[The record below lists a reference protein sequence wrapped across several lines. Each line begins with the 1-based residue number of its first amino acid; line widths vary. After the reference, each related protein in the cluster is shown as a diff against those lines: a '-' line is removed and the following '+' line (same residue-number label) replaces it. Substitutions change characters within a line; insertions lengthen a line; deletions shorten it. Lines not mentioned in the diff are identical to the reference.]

1 MTASSTAP
9 ANAATDRVAILAGTF
24 LDGTLA
30 EPRRGVTITIAGGTI
45 RAIAD
50 GTEPPRDATVLDL
63 RDTTVLPGLIN
74 MHAHTI
80 LPGDGTAVEAWS
92 ALPDELLVLQAA
104 ANAGAALRSGVTT
117 IRDCGGKGRL
127 MFRLRDAIRTGIV
140 PGPRFVLSGRPLTIT
155 GGHCRQFG
163 GEVDG
168 PEGLRRAARELLR
181 EGADFIKL
189 MAAGGGTIG
198 TYPQYPAFDLDE
210 LRMAIDVAHQNDKP
224 ASCHC
229 IATASIA
236 RALDAGTDHIEHC
249 SFMAEDTTWRYD
261 EALARR
267 LAAAGVYVTA
277 TLQVG
282 IDSTSKMKERHR
294 QGIATPQEA
303 RIVTLTPDRDRDS
316 IENIRLLH
324 AAGVP
329 LVAGND
335 AGWRYTG
342 FDDFYEE
349 LIHLHHAGLSTLEA
363 IHAATGRA
371 AAACRLPDV
380 GRLAAG
386 CVADIL
392 AVPGDPL
399 ADLGALADPA
409 LVMQGGQIVRD
420 AR

>member
-1 MTASSTAP
+1 MTASP
-9 ANAATDRVAILAGTF
+9 DAATTRVAILAGTL

-30 EPRRGVTITIAGGTI
+30 EPRRGVTITIEDGTI
-45 RAIAD
+45 RAITD
-50 GTEPPRDATVLDL
+50 GATPPRDATVLDL
-63 RDTTVLPGLIN
+63 REQTLLPGLIN
-74 MHAHTI
+74 MHAHTM
-80 LPGDGTAVEAWS
+80 LPGDGTSVESWS
-92 ALPDELLVLQAA
+92 ALPDELLVLKAA
-104 ANAGAALRSGVTT
+104 TNASAALQSGVTT
-117 IRDCGGKGRL
+117 IRDCGGKGQL
-127 MFRLRDAIRTGIV
+127 MFRLRDAIRAGIV

-168 PEGLRRAARELLR
+168 PDTLRRAARELLR

-198 TYPQYPAFDLDE
+198 TYPQYPSFDLDE
-210 LRMAIDVAHQNDKP
+210 LHAAIDVAHQSGKP

-249 SFMAEDTTWRYD
+249 TFMAEDMAWHFD
-261 EALARR
+261 EALAGR

-282 IDSTSKMKERHR
+282 IDSTIKMKERHR
-294 QGIATPQEA
+294 QGIATPQET

-342 FDDFYEE
+342 FDDFHEE

-371 AAACRLPDV
+371 AAACRLPNV
-380 GRLAAG
+380 GRLEEG
-386 CVADIL
+386 YVADIL
-392 AVPGDPL
+392 AIPGDPL
-399 ADLGALADPA
+399 ADLGVLGHPA

>member
-1 MTASSTAP
+1 MTASPNPATARI
-9 ANAATDRVAILAGTF
+9 ALLAGSF

-30 EPRRGVTITIAGGTI
+30 EPRRGVTILIEGGII

-63 RDTTVLPGLIN
+63 REQTVLPGLIN

-80 LPGDGTAVEAWS
+80 LPGDGTSVEAWS
-92 ALPDELLVLQAA
+92 ALPDELLVLKAA
-104 ANAGAALRSGVTT
+104 TNASMALHSGVTT
-117 IRDCGGKGRL
+117 IRDCGGKGQI

-168 PEGLRRAARELLR
+168 PETIRRAARELLR

-189 MAAGGGTIG
+189 MAAGGGTVG

-210 LRMAIDVAHQNDKP
+210 LRAAIDVAHQNGKP

-249 SFMAEDTTWRYD
+249 TFMAEDTTWHFD

-267 LAAAGVYVTA
+267 LAGAGVYVTA

-282 IDSTSKMKERHR
+282 IDSTIKMKERYQ
-294 QGIATPQEA
+294 QGIATPLEA
-303 RIVTLTPDRDRDS
+303 QIVTLTPDRDRDS

-349 LIHLHHAGLSTLEA
+349 LIHLHQAGLSTLEA

-371 AAACRLPDV
+371 ADACRLPNV
-380 GRLAAG
+380 GRLAEG
-386 CVADIL
+386 CVADVL
-392 AVPGDPL
+392 AVSGDPL
-399 ADLGALADPA
+399 ADLGALARPA

>member
-1 MTASSTAP
+1 M
-9 ANAATDRVAILAGTF
+9 AATPTPATGTVAILAGTF

-30 EPRRGVTITIAGGTI
+30 EPRRGVTITIEGGVI
-45 RAIAD
+45 GAITD

-63 RDTTVLPGLIN
+63 REQTVLPGLIN
-74 MHAHTI
+74 MHAHTV
-80 LPGDGTAVEAWS
+80 LPGDGTSVESWS
-92 ALPDELLVLQAA
+92 TLPDELLVLKAA
-104 ANAGAALRSGVTT
+104 ANASAALQSGVTT
-117 IRDCGGKGRL
+117 IRDCGGKGQT
-127 MFRLRDAIRTGIV
+127 MFRLREAIRAGII

-168 PEGLRRAARELLR
+168 PDALRHAARELLR

-189 MAAGGGTIG
+189 MAAGGGTVG

-210 LRMAIDVAHQNDKP
+210 LRAAIDVAHQNGKP

-229 IATASIA
+229 IATASVA

-249 SFMAEDTTWRYD
+249 TFMSEDTTWHFD
-261 EALARR
+261 EALAGR

-282 IDSTSKMKERHR
+282 IDSTIKMKERHQ
-294 QGIATPQEA
+294 QGIATPMEA
-303 RIVTLTPDRDRDS
+303 RIVILTPDRDRDS

-349 LIHLHHAGLSTLEA
+349 LIHLHSAGLSELEA

-371 AAACRLPDV
+371 ADACRLANV
-380 GRLAAG
+380 GRLAEG
-386 CVADIL
+386 GVADLL
-392 AVPGDPL
+392 AVSGDPL
-399 ADLGALADPA
+399 ADLSALGQPT

>member
-1 MTASSTAP
+1 MTTAP
-9 ANAATDRVAILAGTF
+9 DAATTTVAILAGTF

-30 EPRRGVTITIAGGTI
+30 APRRGVTILIEGGVI
-45 RAIAD
+45 RAIGD

-63 RDTTVLPGLIN
+63 REQTVLPGLIN

-92 ALPDELLVLQAA
+92 ALPDELLVLQASVN
-104 ANAGAALRSGVTT
+104 ANIALRSGVTT
-117 IRDCGGKGRL
+117 IRDCGGKGQTI
-127 MFRLRDAIRTGIV
+127 FRLRDAIRAGIV
-140 PGPRFVLSGRPLTIT
+140 AGPRFVLSGRPLTMT

-189 MAAGGGTIG
+189 MAAGGGTVG

-210 LRMAIDVAHQNDKP
+210 LRAAIDVAHQSGKP
-224 ASCHC
+224 AACHC

-249 SFMAEDTTWRYD
+249 SFMAEDTTWHYD
-261 EALARR
+261 EALAARI
-267 LAAAGVYVTA
+267 AAAGVYVTA

-282 IDSTSKMKERHR
+282 IDSLIVMKERHR

-303 RIVTLTPDRDRDS
+303 QIVELTPDRDRDS

-349 LIHLHHAGLSTLEA
+349 LIHLHRAGLSTLEA

-371 AAACRLPDV
+371 AAACRLPGI

-399 ADLGALADPA
+399 ADLGVLGQPS
-409 LVMQGGQIVRD
+409 LVMQGGRIVRD

>member
-1 MTASSTAP
+1 MIASP
-9 ANAATDRVAILAGTF
+9 YAATAKVAILAGTF

-30 EPRRGVTITIAGGTI
+30 EPRRGVTITIEDGRIG
-45 RAIAD
+45 AITD
-50 GTEPPRDATVLDL
+50 GTEPPRDAAVLDL
-63 RDTTVLPGLIN
+63 RAQTVLPGLIN

-80 LPGDGTAVEAWS
+80 LPGDGTSVESWS
-92 ALPDELLVLQAA
+92 TLPDELLVLKAA
-104 ANAGAALRSGVTT
+104 ANASVALQSGVTT
-117 IRDCGGKGRL
+117 IRDCGGKGQL
-127 MFRLRDAIRTGIV
+127 MFRLRDAIRAGIV
-140 PGPRFVLSGRPLTIT
+140 SGPRFVLSGRPLTMT

-168 PEGLRRAARELLR
+168 PDTMRRAARELLR

-198 TYPQYPAFDLDE
+198 TYPQYPSFDLDE
-210 LRMAIDVAHQNDKP
+210 LRAAIDVAHQNGKP

-229 IATASIA
+229 IATSSIA

-249 SFMAEDTTWRYD
+249 TFMTEDTTWEFD
-261 EALARR
+261 EALAQR
-267 LAAAGVYVTA
+267 LAVAGVYVTA

-282 IDSTSKMKERHR
+282 IDSLVVMKERYQ

-303 RIVTLTPDRDRDS
+303 QIVTLTPDRDRDT

-349 LIHLHHAGLSTLEA
+349 LIHLHRAGLSTLEA

-371 AAACRLPDV
+371 AAACRLADV
-380 GRLAAG
+380 GRLAEG

-392 AVPGDPL
+392 AVSGDPL
-399 ADLGALADPA
+399 GDLGALGQPT

>member
-1 MTASSTAP
+1 MTASPDTA
-9 ANAATDRVAILAGTF
+9 TTRVAILAGTF

-30 EPRRGVTITIAGGTI
+30 EPRRGVTITIEDGRI
-45 RAIAD
+45 RAITD
-50 GTEPPRDATVLDL
+50 GTEPPRDAAVLDL
-63 RDTTVLPGLIN
+63 REQTVLPGLIN

-80 LPGDGTAVEAWS
+80 LPGDGTSVESWS
-92 ALPDELLVLQAA
+92 TLPDELLALKAA
-104 ANAGAALRSGVTT
+104 ANANAALQSGVTT
-117 IRDCGGKGRL
+117 IRDCGGKGQT
-127 MFRLRDAIRTGIV
+127 MFRVRDAIRAGII
-140 PGPRFVLSGRPLTIT
+140 PGPRLVLSGRPLTMT

-163 GEVDG
+163 GEADG
-168 PEGLRRAARELLR
+168 PEGLRYAARALLR

-189 MAAGGGTIG
+189 MAAGGGTVG
-198 TYPQYPAFDLDE
+198 TYPQYPSFDLDE
-210 LRMAIDVAHQNDKP
+210 LRAAIEVAHNNGKP

-229 IATASIA
+229 IATASVA

-249 SFMAEDTTWRYD
+249 TFMTEESTWEFD
-261 EALARR
+261 EALAGRI
-267 LAAAGVYVTA
+267 AEAGVYVTA

-282 IDSTSKMKERHR
+282 LDSTIRMKERYR
-294 QGIATPQEA
+294 QGIATPLEA

-329 LVAGND
+329 IVAGND

-371 AAACRLPDV
+371 AAACRLPNV
-380 GRLAAG
+380 GRLAEG

-399 ADLGALADPA
+399 ADLGALGHPA
-409 LVMQGGQIVRD
+409 LVMQSGQIVRD